1 MNNFMDEFFRS
12 KEDGFVFDSYSF
24 LHLILFAFMVI
35 VAILLYKYRR
45 KIRENKKIYKYV
57 RFIFIFLLV
66 FQQISFLYFIC
77 YVRKDTINEALP
89 LYTCRISIYSGFF
102 ALIFNSNNLKILT
115 IFWGLIG
122 GIIGLIFPDLMP
134 YSWPHIM
141 YVNFFL
147 THFLVFWVSLFFL
160 IVDKIKIKK
169 ENLKFLFIFVNVF
182 LLITEII
189 NLKFNLNYA
198 YLSYSPVFT
207 NLLNKLPAVIYFLLA
222 AILYNFSIFL
232 NFYIFKKLKLIEV
245 NWYYFAKF

>member
-1 MNNFMDEFFRS
+1 MNNFMDEFFRR

-45 KIRENKKIYKYV
+45 KIKENKKIYKYV
-57 RFIFIFLLV
+57 RFIFIFLLA

-77 YVRKDTINEALP
+77 FVRKDTINEALP

-169 ENLKFLFIFVNVF
+169 ENLKF
-182 LLITEII
+182 
-189 NLKFNLNYA
+189 NLNYA

-222 AILYNFSIFL
+222 AILYNFSIYL
-232 NFYIFKKLKLIEV
+232 NFYIFKKLKLIEA
-245 NWYYFAKF
+245 N

>member
-1 MNNFMDEFFRS
+1 
-12 KEDGFVFDSYSF
+12 
-24 LHLILFAFMVI
+24 
-35 VAILLYKYRR
+35 
-45 KIRENKKIYKYV
+45 
-57 RFIFIFLLV
+57 
-66 FQQISFLYFIC
+66 
-77 YVRKDTINEALP
+77 
-89 LYTCRISIYSGFF
+89 
-102 ALIFNSNNLKILT
+102 
-115 IFWGLIG
+115 
-122 GIIGLIFPDLMP
+122 MP

-207 NLLNKLPAVIYFLLA
+207 NLLNKLPAIIYFLLA
-222 AILYNFSIFL
+222 AILYNFSIYL
-232 NFYIFKKLKLIEV
+232 NFYIFKKLKLIEA
-245 NWYYFAKF
+245 N

>member
-1 MNNFMDEFFRS
+1 MNNFMDEFFRR

-57 RFIFIFLLV
+57 RFIFIFLLA

-77 YVRKDTINEALP
+77 FVRKDTINEALP

-147 THFLVFWVSLFFL
+147 THF
-160 IVDKIKIKK
+160 
-169 ENLKFLFIFVNVF
+169 
-182 LLITEII
+182 
-189 NLKFNLNYA
+189 
-198 YLSYSPVFT
+198 
-207 NLLNKLPAVIYFLLA
+207 
-222 AILYNFSIFL
+222 FSILGFAIFP
-232 NFYIFKKLKLIEV
+232 NSRQNSNKKRKFEIFIYICKCL
-245 NWYYFAKF
+245 FANNRNNKFEI

>member
-1 MNNFMDEFFRS
+1 MNNFMDEFFRR

-57 RFIFIFLLV
+57 RLIFIFLLA

-77 YVRKDTINEALP
+77 FVRKDTINEALP

-115 IFWGLIG
+115 IFLGLIG

-169 ENLKFLFIFVNVF
+169 ENLKF
-182 LLITEII
+182 
-189 NLKFNLNYA
+189 NLNYA

-207 NLLNKLPAVIYFLLA
+207 NLLNKLPAIIYFLLA

-245 NWYYFAKF
+245 N

>member
-1 MNNFMDEFFRS
+1 MNNFMDEFFRR

-45 KIRENKKIYKYV
+45 KIKENKKIYKYV
-57 RFIFIFLLV
+57 RFIFIFLLA

-77 YVRKDTINEALP
+77 FVRKDTINEALP

-147 THFLVFWVSLFFL
+147 THFLVFWVSLF
-160 IVDKIKIKK
+160 
-169 ENLKFLFIFVNVF
+169 

-207 NLLNKLPAVIYFLLA
+207 NLLNKLPAIIYFLLA

-232 NFYIFKKLKLIEV
+232 NFYIFKKLKLIEA
-245 NWYYFAKF
+245 N